1 MTTKNTPPPE
11 RHAPPVALVPR
22 PRIVGARPPA
32 ALAVPAVLVALLA
45 LTPVGY
51 LLFRG
56 GISLPLLLR
65 ELSSP
70 TTGMLITNTL
80 LLALGVTLTCAGLG
94 VSLALLVVRT
104 DLPARPLLTVLF
116 ALPLGIPSFVGSY
129 TWVATFYELAPRS
142 TFIYGLPGAVIILSL
157 AMYPYIYLPVVA
169 ALRGLDPAQ
178 EEAARSLGTGAAVAF
193 FRVTL
198 PQLRTAIAGGGLI
211 VALHMFAE
219 FGALELLRFRTLT
232 TAIVQRVTVLS
243 APEAARTLSLVL
255 ALGSLALLALD
266 LKVRGRPSAARTGG
280 GVARAPSLWRLGRSR
295 WLWLGASGFL
305 LALALGVPLSAMGGG
320 LVRLLLRPDAAFDW
334 ARLIGATQDTAQYA
348 LATALAASIAAI
360 PVSLLAVRYPGRL
373 AMLTERSTWIAHSL
387 PGVIVSLA
395 LVYLSVR
402 WLYPIYQTSALL
414 VIGYVIL
421 YLPIAVGA
429 QQVGF
434 GHASPQFDNVARS
447 LGARSL
453 ETFFRVTL
461 PLALPGIAVGAIL
474 VMLNVGKELTMT
486 LLLHPTGTRT
496 LATALWATTEG
507 EVLDFAAAAPYAV
520 ALVAITA
527 IPAFVLIRQTLRRPA
542 RR

>member
-1 MTTKNTPPPE
+1 M
-11 RHAPPVALVPR
+11 VV
-22 PRIVGARPPA
+22 PA
-32 ALAVPAVLVALLA
+32 ALVALLA
-45 LTPVGY
+45 LAPVGY

-56 GISLPLLLR
+56 GLSLPSLLR
-65 ELSSP
+65 ELAWP
-70 TTGMLITNTL
+70 TTGVLITNTL
-80 LLALGVTLTCAGLG
+80 LLALGVTVTCVVMGVALG
-94 VSLALLVVRT
+94 LLVVRT
-104 DLPARPLLTVLF
+104 DLPAKPVLTVLF

-142 TFIYGLPGAVIILSL
+142 TLIYGLPGAIIVLSL
-157 AMYPYIYLPVVA
+157 SMYPYVYLPVVA

-178 EEAARSLGTGAAVAF
+178 EEAARSLGRRPAAAF

-198 PQLRTAIAGGGLI
+198 PQLRTAIAGGALI
-211 VALHMFAE
+211 IALHTFAE

-232 TAIVQRVTVLS
+232 TAIVQRVAVLS

-255 ALGSLALLALD
+255 ALGSLGLLVLD
-266 LKVRGRPSAARTGG
+266 QLVRGRPSSARTGS
-280 GVARAPSLWRLGRSR
+280 GVARAPTLWRLGRMR
-295 WLWLGASGFL
+295 WLWLAASALL

-320 LVRLLLRPDAAFDW
+320 LARLLVRPDAAFDW
-334 ARLIGATQDTAQYA
+334 ARLLSATQDTAGYA
-348 LATALAASIAAI
+348 LATAVVASIAAI
-360 PVSLLAVRYPGRL
+360 PVSFLAVRYPGRI

-402 WLYPIYQTSALL
+402 WLYPLYQTSALL

-429 QQVGF
+429 QRVGF
-434 GHASPQFDNVARS
+434 AHASPQFDNVARS
-447 LGARSL
+447 LGVGSL
-453 ETFFRVTL
+453 ATFFRVTL
-461 PLALPGIAVGAIL
+461 PLALPGMAVGAIM

-527 IPAFVLIRQTLRRPA
+527 LPAFVLIRQTLRRA
-542 RR
+542 RP